1 MRGKNIKN
9 VYFCTSKITQRD
21 REPFRKTKNLSL
33 DNKIEDNYRHKG
45 LRKQLVDLLRTKGI
59 TDEAVLN
66 AINEVPRHIFL
77 DSSFVELAYQD
88 MAFPI
93 GSGQTIS
100 QPHTVAF
107 QTQLLQV
114 EKGMK
119 VLEIGTGSGYQACVL
134 AAMGAKVFTIERQR
148 NLFFKTKEILDQLP
162 FRIKSFLGDGFD
174 GLPTYAPF
182 DRIIITAGAPT
193 IPDNLIEQLKTGGIM
208 VIPLDEAN
216 NEGQIMLKIEKM
228 DDNILKKE
236 RHGDFKFVPM
246 LKEIGND

>member
-1 MRGKNIKN
+1 MNT
-9 VYFCTSKITQRD
+9 Y
-21 REPFRKTKNLSL
+21 L
-33 DNKIEDNYRHKG
+33 EDNYRHKG
-45 LRKQLVDLLRTKGI
+45 LRKQLVDTLRTKGI
-59 TDEAVLN
+59 TDETVLA
-66 AINEVPRHIFL
+66 AIGEVPRHVFL

-88 MAFPI
+88 QAFPI

-134 AAMGAKVFTIERQR
+134 AAMGAKVFSIERQR
-148 NLFFKTKEILDQLP
+148 NLYFKTKDILEQLP
-162 FRIKSFLGDGFD
+162 FRVKTFLGDGFE

-182 DRIIITAGAPT
+182 DRVIITAGAPN
-193 IPDNLIEQLKTGGIM
+193 IPEQLIAQMKANALM
-208 VIPLDEAN
+208 VIPMDN
-216 NEGQIMLKIEKM
+216 PDGDGQTMLRITKLV
-228 DDNILKKE
+228 DGALKKE
-236 RHGDFKFVPM
+236 AFGGFKFVPM

>member
-1 MRGKNIKN
+1 MNTIA
-9 VYFCTSKITQRD
+9 
-21 REPFRKTKNLSL
+21 
-33 DNKIEDNYRHKG
+33 EDNYRHKG
-45 LRKQLVDLLRTKGI
+45 LRKQMVDQLRTKGI
-59 TDEAVLN
+59 TDEAVLS

-100 QPHTVAF
+100 QPSTVAF

-134 AAMGAKVFTIERQR
+134 SALGAKVFSIERQR
-148 NLFFKTKEILDQLP
+148 NLFFKTKEILEQLP
-162 FRIKSFLGDGFD
+162 FKVKTFLGDGYE
-174 GLPTYAPF
+174 GLPTYQPF
-182 DRIIITAGAPT
+182 DRIIITAGAPS
-193 IPDNLIEQLKTGGIM
+193 IPEALVKQMKVGGIM
-208 VIPLDEAN
+208 VTPMDN
-216 NEGQIMLKIEKM
+216 TEGDGQTMLRVIKM
-228 DDNILKKE
+228 EDGSLKKE
-236 RHGDFKFVPM
+236 EFGNFKFVPM

>member
-1 MRGKNIKN
+1 MN
-9 VYFCTSKITQRD
+9 TQ
-21 REPFRKTKNLSL
+21 L
-33 DNKIEDNYRHKG
+33 EDNYRHKG
-45 LRKQLVDLLRTKGI
+45 LRKQLVDTLRTKGI
-59 TDEAVLN
+59 NNETVLA
-66 AINEVPRHIFL
+66 AINEVPRHVFL

-88 MAFPI
+88 QAFPI

-134 AAMGAKVFTIERQR
+134 AAMGAKVFSIERQR
-148 NLFFKTKEILDQLP
+148 NLYFKTKKILEQLP
-162 FRIKSFLGDGFD
+162 FRVKTFLGDGFE

-182 DRIIITAGAPT
+182 DRVIITAGAPD
-193 IPDNLIEQLKTGGIM
+193 IPEALIAQMKANAIM
-208 VIPLDEAN
+208 VIPMDN
-216 NEGQIMLKIEKM
+216 PNGDGQTMLRITKLE
-228 DDNILKKE
+228 DGTLKKE
-236 RHGDFKFVPM
+236 EFGGFKFVPM

>member
-9 VYFCTSKITQRD
+9 VYFCTSKIIPRD
-21 REPFRKTKNLSL
+21 REPFRKTKNVSL

-59 TDEAVLN
+59 TDEAVLY

-193 IPDNLIEQLKTGGIM
+193 IPNNLIEQLKTGGIM
-208 VIPLDEAN
+208 VIPLDDAN

-228 DDNILKKE
+228 DDNNLKTE
-236 RHGDFKFVPM
+236 QHGDFKFVPM

>member
-1 MRGKNIKN
+1 MNII
-9 VYFCTSKITQRD
+9 V
-21 REPFRKTKNLSL
+21 
-33 DNKIEDNYRHKG
+33 EDNYRHKG

-59 TDEAVLN
+59 TDEAVLS

-88 MAFPI
+88 KAFPI

-114 EKGMK
+114 ERGMK
-119 VLEIGTGSGYQACVL
+119 VLEIWTGSGYQACVL

-162 FRIKSFLGDGFD
+162 FRVKTFLGDGFD

-182 DRIIITAGAPT
+182 DRIIITAGAPN
-193 IPDNLIEQLKTGGIM
+193 IPENLVEQLKTGGLM
-208 VIPLDEAN
+208 VIPLDDSE
-216 NEGQIMLKIEKM
+216 NEGQTMMRITKLE
-228 DDNILKKE
+228 DGTLGKE
-236 RHGDFKFVPM
+236 AFGEFKFVPM